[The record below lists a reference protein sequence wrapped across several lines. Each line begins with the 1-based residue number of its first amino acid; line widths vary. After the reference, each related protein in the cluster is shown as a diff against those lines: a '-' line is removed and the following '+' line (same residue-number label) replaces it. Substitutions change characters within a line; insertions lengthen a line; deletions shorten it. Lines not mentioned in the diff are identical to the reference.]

1 MLKMLDEKMKQ
12 ENDRWLEEQLA
23 LKPEIPDDDFL
34 SRVMDEVETSHAKG
48 LSQRTII
55 LFSTY
60 LAAFVMLIAVT
71 PWSWISTQISVGRT
85 ELLSAFTTTAD
96 IQTPFISISVIF
108 IISFFAV
115 VLGLEQK

>member
-1 MLKMLDEKMKQ
+1 MLKILDKKMKQ
-12 ENDRWLEEQLA
+12 ENDRWLEEQLI

-60 LAAFVMLIAVT
+60 LVAFVILMIVT
-71 PWSWISTQISVGRT
+71 PWNWITAQISVGRM
-85 ELLSAFTTTAD
+85 EILNAFSSTAD
-96 IQTPFISISVIF
+96 LKAPFISMSVIF